1 MPSKESMAIKE
12 LLTAE
17 GFNLKWE
24 NAGTIQQY
32 IEALPSYPALS
43 QEQEGLKPAVSRVNP
58 E

>member
-1 MPSKESMAIKE
+1 MPSKESMAIKA
-12 LLTAE
+12 LTAE

-43 QEQEGLKPAVSRVNP
+43 EEQEGLKPAVSRVNP